1 MTSQPAIALLSNGSY
16 GVMITSACAGYST
29 WREMDVTRWREDA
42 TRDCWGQ
49 FCYVRDLSDNT
60 WSVGS
65 QPLPK
70 AADDSEF
77 EFHADHAE
85 FRRRDGDI
93 ETRCAVC
100 VVPDADAELR
110 VVTLIN
116 HGHRHREFELT
127 SYAEVCLKDRRA
139 DQAHPAFG
147 KLFLETEF
155 VPRCGALL
163 ARRRPRGASEQPVFA
178 IHTSG
183 ASASASEEIEYET
196 DRMRFLGRGRTPAKP
211 AALDAG
217 SRLSRTTGPV
227 LDPIF
232 SLRRRVGL
240 EAGMTARIA
249 FVTGAADT
257 REAAIGIAERFGT
270 IEAIDQAFARARA
283 HSPSALRE
291 LELTPGEIVL
301 FNRLAASVVFTNS
314 GLRDVD
320 AASANRLGQPS
331 LWPYS
336 ISGDLPIVLI
346 RVAQVE
352 DEAVVRQLVRW
363 RIYTRHRGLKVD
375 LVILDQRASESAD
388 RLQRELQTGVA
399 GEILGKSGGVFFLTA
414 DRVPTDVAVLLAA
427 AARAVLGGGR
437 GSLTEQI
444 DRSSTPTRPP
454 LPQPLTPAADATTPV
469 AEASRPPEGL
479 SFWNGFGGFTRDGRE
494 YVIVIDGTSQVRPML
509 PPAPWTNVLANP
521 RFGCLVTEGGLG
533 YSWAGNSQMNRLTPW
548 SNDPVSDPSGEVIY
562 LRDDETGDFWTPTP
576 LPLGPRATVT
586 VHHGQGYTR
595 YTHVSRDLHQD
606 LLVFV
611 PTDDPIKL
619 VCLTVRNDGDR
630 LRRLSA
636 TYYAEWV
643 LGTVREN
650 APLQVVCE
658 RDPESSAILARN
670 AWAGAFAGKI
680 AFVGLRFADA
690 VGHRRSYGISRGA
703 RLDCNASRPEARG
716 LVRLRGPSP
725 RSLRRCDDGTDAG
738 SW

>member
-1 MTSQPAIALLSNGSY
+1 MTSSPEIALLSNGWYS
-16 GVMITSACAGYST
+16 VMITSAAAGYST
-29 WREMDVTRWREDA
+29 WRDLDVTRWREDA

-49 FCYVRDLSDNT
+49 FCYVQDLTDNT

-77 EFHADHAE
+77 EFHADRAE

-110 VVTLIN
+110 AVTLIN
-116 HGHRHREFELT
+116 HGRRHRDFELT
-127 SYAEVCLKDRRA
+127 SYAEVCLNDRRA

-155 VPRCGALL
+155 DARCGALL
-163 ARRRPRGASEQPVFA
+163 ARRRPRGAKEQPVFA
-178 IHTSG
+178 IHSSR
-183 ASASASEEIEYET
+183 ASASASEEIGYET
-196 DRMRFLGRGRTPAKP
+196 DRMRFLGRGRTPANP

-232 SLRRRVGL
+232 SLRRHVGI
-240 EAGMTARIA
+240 EAGMTARLA

-270 IEAIDQAFARARA
+270 IEAIDQAFAGARA
-283 HSPSALRE
+283 HNPSALRE

-314 GLRDVD
+314 ALRDVD

-336 ISGDLPIVLI
+336 ISGDLPMVLI
-346 RVAQVE
+346 RVAHVD
-352 DEAVVRQLVRW
+352 DEAIVRQLVRW
-363 RIYTRHRGLKVD
+363 RIYTHSRGLKLD
-375 LVILDQRASESAD
+375 LVVLDERASETAD
-388 RLQRELQTGVA
+388 RLQRELQSGVA
-399 GEILGKSGGVFFLTA
+399 GDLLGKSGGVFLLTA
-414 DRVPTDVAVLLAA
+414 DKVAPDDAVLFAA

-444 DRSSTPTRPP
+444 DRPGRPTPPA
-454 LPQPLTPAADATTPV
+454 LSQPLTPVAVATNSV

-479 SFWNGFGGFTRDGRE
+479 GFWNGFGGFTRDGRE
-494 YVIVIDGTSQVRPML
+494 YVIVIDGVSQVTPML

-521 RFGCLVTEGGLG
+521 QFGCLVTEAGLG

-576 LPLGPRATVT
+576 LPLGPRA
-586 VHHGQGYTR
+586 
-595 YTHVSRDLHQD
+595 
-606 LLVFV
+606 
-611 PTDDPIKL
+611 
-619 VCLTVRNDGDR
+619 
-630 LRRLSA
+630 
-636 TYYAEWV
+636 E
-643 LGTVREN
+643 
-650 APLQVVCE
+650 
-658 RDPESSAILARN
+658 
-670 AWAGAFAGKI
+670 
-680 AFVGLRFADA
+680 
-690 VGHRRSYGISRGA
+690 
-703 RLDCNASRPEARG
+703 
-716 LVRLRGPSP
+716 
-725 RSLRRCDDGTDAG
+725 
-738 SW
+738 